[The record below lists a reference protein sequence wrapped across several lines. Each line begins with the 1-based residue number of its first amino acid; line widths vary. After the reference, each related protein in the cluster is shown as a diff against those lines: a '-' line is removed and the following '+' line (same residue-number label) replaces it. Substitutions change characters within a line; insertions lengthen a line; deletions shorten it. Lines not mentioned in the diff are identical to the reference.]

1 MINYTEL
8 FLFTGLMLF
17 GMVSALYFPIA
28 WEEKRWPFRIKKG
41 DKTNSG
47 AKFG

>member
-1 MINYTEL
+1 MINYLEL
-8 FLFTGLMLF
+8 FIFTTFTIF

-28 WEEKRWPFRIKKG
+28 WVEKRWPFRIKKG
-41 DKTNSG
+41 GKTNSG